1 MERSEAKTKRK
12 MIDLLSNYQ
21 WSYQYS
27 IFCDVQSLDYEQ
39 AKDVAMSWIH
49 DFDDKKL
56 RDYLRKTSETAIL
69 FIVRAHTIRN
79 RVNKKPVKQIYL
91 TMYCNE
97 LLNLDNCE
105 RYFENDSYPINVM
118 RKKISEWKIGTT
130 CNALMRQAL
139 HNLDSLGEKKRYTV
153 INRKLLITKVN
164 DEIE

>member
-1 MERSEAKTKRK
+1 MERSADKTKRK

-27 IFCDVQSLDYEQ
+27 IFCDVHSLEYEQ
-39 AKDVAMSWIH
+39 AKDVAMLWMH
-49 DFDDKKL
+49 NFNDKKL

-79 RVNKKPVKQIYL
+79 RADKKPVKQIYL
-91 TMYCNE
+91 TMYCNK
-97 LLNLDNCE
+97 LLNLENCE
-105 RYFENDSYPINVM
+105 RYFENDSYPLNVM
-118 RKKISEWKIGTT
+118 HKKISKWKIGTT

-153 INRKLLITKVN
+153 INSKLLITKI
-164 DEIE
+164 DEVI